1 MKKIII
7 LNGGSKTRRAFTSG
21 LTSTILES
29 HKTKNMIVH
38 VKAHTVTFLDKN
50 IPIDFTDSYLFTR
63 IRGIDEH
70 MCGILYE
77 HLQDLGI
84 RASDPITLSYKKSE
98 EKISQMAR
106 LARAFITVPDT
117 IIARTNSYSVNK
129 DYITTNIQF
138 PLVYKTDG
146 SQGDAVF
153 KINSQTEL
161 DAKIEN
167 ADPNELFILQALIP
181 NTFDTRTIV
190 AYGTIL
196 GSIKRSAQP
205 GQFLNNVAKGATV
218 EAYTLNQEEIALA
231 LKVAKVCK
239 IDVGGVDIIHT
250 QSGPVVLEINKSPQI
265 AGFEKIHGESIV
277 FKSIAQIIE
286 SLQ

>member
-7 LNGGSKTRRAFTSG
+7 LNGGSKTRRAFTGG
-21 LTSTILES
+21 LTSSILES
-29 HKTKNMIVH
+29 HKTKNMVVH

-50 IPIDFTDSYLFTR
+50 IPIDFTDSYVFTR

-70 MCGILYE
+70 LCGILYE
-77 HLQDLGI
+77 HLEDIGI
-84 RASDPITLSYKKSE
+84 QASDPITLSYKKSE
-98 EKISQMAR
+98 EKISQMPR
-106 LARAFITVPDT
+106 LSRNNITVPNT
-117 IIARTNSYSVNK
+117 IIARTNSYIVNK

-138 PLVYKTDG
+138 PLVFKTDG

-153 KINSQTEL
+153 KINSQVEL
-161 DAKIEN
+161 DTKIEN
-167 ADPNELFILQALIP
+167 ADPNELFILQGLIP

-205 GQFLNNVAKGATV
+205 GQFLNNVAKGAIVDT
-218 EAYTLNQEEIALA
+218 YSLTQEEIALVI
-231 LKVAKVCK
+231 KVAKVCK

-250 QSGPVVLEINKSPQI
+250 ERGPVVLEINKSPQI
-265 AGFEKIHGESIV
+265 AGFEKIHGENIV
-277 FKSIAQIIE
+277 FKTVAQLIE
-286 SLQ
+286 GFQ